1 MDQSQWDDVDQHIIG
16 KDGGTLLGI
25 AALAIGGLVVA
36 RVIRKQ
42 SRAAELRKAN
52 PSMSYHKSIVKT
64 FEDLGQR
71 NPFKI

>member
-1 MDQSQWDDVDQHIIG
+1 MDTSQWEDVDQHIIH

-36 RVIRKQ
+36 RVIKKQ
-42 SRAAELRKAN
+42 SRAAELRKTN
-52 PSMSYHKSIVKT
+52 PSMSYHESICKA
-64 FEDLGQR
+64 FDDLGQR